1 MTIYEK
7 YKDTMLAYQANSKK
21 YAKYKKKYDNKYRKV
36 NKEYANFR
44 AIKSTYI
51 KKYGEELGSIKI
63 AAYILKKKLRGI
75 ELENLLSP
83 TNR

>member
-1 MTIYEK
+1 MTLYEK
-7 YKDTMLAYQANSKK
+7 RKSHILDYQATSKK
-21 YAKYKKKYDNKYRKV
+21 YKKYKKKYDSKYRKV

-51 KKYGEELGSIKI
+51 KKYGEELGKIKV
-63 AAYILKKKLRGI
+63 ATYILKKKIKGI